1 MSDTDLSGRIRQR
14 REQLGLS
21 QEELAARMGYRSKS
35 SITKLEKGIN
45 DLPRAKLEELA
56 AALDTTPAWLMG
68 LVDLPC
74 PPPGFEP
81 LPEMVRVPLVGSIAC
96 GTPITAE
103 QNIECYIGVPAA
115 WHADFALTCHGSS
128 MAPTICDGDI
138 VCIRRQPEVEQGEIA
153 AVRIGEEATL
163 KHFHRQGDAV
173 ILLADNAAVCPPMI
187 YAGSQLEEIQIEGRA
202 VHAVQGLGHDHG
214 LRRVRNIDGKLVG
227 IGPRHPLK
235 IPHRLVGQIG
245 VVFLPAV
252 THAGQEVVLG
262 QLTLQPEQLVFRRAD
277 EDVVVEQGT
286 ARIDRTA
293 VFVTHLHIGGGE
305 ILEQRLPTTLAPGKL
320 GIQAFSGADPV
331 ASCHTRSRKREHV
344 PAYSLQ
350 VMTLANPRRTPLRA
364 TVSQNIHHYDYLFL
378 RL

>member
-1 MSDTDLSGRIRQR
+1 MSDTDLSSRIRQR

-56 AALDTTPAWLMG
+56 AALSTTPAWLMG
-68 LVDLPC
+68 LVDLPS

-163 KHFHRQGDAV
+163 KHFHRQGETV
-173 ILLADNAAVCPPMI
+173 MLLADNTAVCPPMVF
-187 YAGSQLEEIQIEGRA
+187 AGPQLEEIQIEGRA
-202 VHAVQGLGHDHG
+202 VGFCRGL
-214 LRRVRNIDGKLVG
+214 
-227 IGPRHPLK
+227 
-235 IPHRLVGQIG
+235 
-245 VVFLPAV
+245 
-252 THAGQEVVLG
+252 
-262 QLTLQPEQLVFRRAD
+262 
-277 EDVVVEQGT
+277 
-286 ARIDRTA
+286 
-293 VFVTHLHIGGGE
+293 
-305 ILEQRLPTTLAPGKL
+305 
-320 GIQAFSGADPV
+320 
-331 ASCHTRSRKREHV
+331 
-344 PAYSLQ
+344 
-350 VMTLANPRRTPLRA
+350 
-364 TVSQNIHHYDYLFL
+364 
-378 RL
+378 

>member
-1 MSDTDLSGRIRQR
+1 MSDTDLSSRIRQR

-21 QEELAARMGYRSKS
+21 QKELAARMGYRSKS

-68 LVDLPC
+68 LVDLPF

-115 WHADFALTCHGSS
+115 WHADFALTCHGNS

-163 KHFHRQGDAV
+163 KHFHRQGETV
-173 ILLADNAAVCPPMI
+173 MLLADNTAVCPPMVF
-187 YAGSQLEEIQIEGRA
+187 AGPQLEEIQIEGRA
-202 VHAVQGLGHDHG
+202 VGFCRGL
-214 LRRVRNIDGKLVG
+214 
-227 IGPRHPLK
+227 
-235 IPHRLVGQIG
+235 
-245 VVFLPAV
+245 
-252 THAGQEVVLG
+252 
-262 QLTLQPEQLVFRRAD
+262 
-277 EDVVVEQGT
+277 
-286 ARIDRTA
+286 
-293 VFVTHLHIGGGE
+293 
-305 ILEQRLPTTLAPGKL
+305 
-320 GIQAFSGADPV
+320 
-331 ASCHTRSRKREHV
+331 
-344 PAYSLQ
+344 
-350 VMTLANPRRTPLRA
+350 
-364 TVSQNIHHYDYLFL
+364 
-378 RL
+378 

>member
-1 MSDTDLSGRIRQR
+1 
-14 REQLGLS
+14 
-21 QEELAARMGYRSKS
+21 MGYRSKS

-68 LVDLPC
+68 LSDLPC

-163 KHFHRQGDAV
+163 KHFHRQGETV
-173 ILLADNAAVCPPMI
+173 MLLADNTAVCPPMVF
-187 YAGSQLEEIQIEGRA
+187 AGPQLEEIQIEGRA
-202 VHAVQGLGHDHG
+202 VGFCRGL
-214 LRRVRNIDGKLVG
+214 
-227 IGPRHPLK
+227 
-235 IPHRLVGQIG
+235 
-245 VVFLPAV
+245 
-252 THAGQEVVLG
+252 
-262 QLTLQPEQLVFRRAD
+262 
-277 EDVVVEQGT
+277 
-286 ARIDRTA
+286 
-293 VFVTHLHIGGGE
+293 
-305 ILEQRLPTTLAPGKL
+305 
-320 GIQAFSGADPV
+320 
-331 ASCHTRSRKREHV
+331 
-344 PAYSLQ
+344 
-350 VMTLANPRRTPLRA
+350 
-364 TVSQNIHHYDYLFL
+364 
-378 RL
+378 

>member
-68 LVDLPC
+68 LVDLPF

-115 WHADFALTCHGSS
+115 WHADFALTCHGNS

-163 KHFHRQGDAV
+163 KHFHRQGETV
-173 ILLADNAAVCPPMI
+173 MLLADNTAVCPPMVF
-187 YAGSQLEEIQIEGRA
+187 AGPQLEEIQIECRA
-202 VHAVQGLGHDHG
+202 VGFCRGL
-214 LRRVRNIDGKLVG
+214 
-227 IGPRHPLK
+227 
-235 IPHRLVGQIG
+235 
-245 VVFLPAV
+245 
-252 THAGQEVVLG
+252 
-262 QLTLQPEQLVFRRAD
+262 
-277 EDVVVEQGT
+277 
-286 ARIDRTA
+286 
-293 VFVTHLHIGGGE
+293 
-305 ILEQRLPTTLAPGKL
+305 
-320 GIQAFSGADPV
+320 
-331 ASCHTRSRKREHV
+331 
-344 PAYSLQ
+344 
-350 VMTLANPRRTPLRA
+350 
-364 TVSQNIHHYDYLFL
+364 
-378 RL
+378 

>member
-1 MSDTDLSGRIRQR
+1 MSDTDLSSRIRQR

-68 LVDLPC
+68 LMDLPF

-163 KHFHRQGDAV
+163 KHFHRQGETV
-173 ILLADNAAVCPPMI
+173 MLLADNTAVCPPMVF
-187 YAGSQLEEIQIEGRA
+187 AGPQLEEIQIEGRA
-202 VHAVQGLGHDHG
+202 VGFCRGL
-214 LRRVRNIDGKLVG
+214 
-227 IGPRHPLK
+227 
-235 IPHRLVGQIG
+235 
-245 VVFLPAV
+245 
-252 THAGQEVVLG
+252 
-262 QLTLQPEQLVFRRAD
+262 
-277 EDVVVEQGT
+277 
-286 ARIDRTA
+286 
-293 VFVTHLHIGGGE
+293 
-305 ILEQRLPTTLAPGKL
+305 
-320 GIQAFSGADPV
+320 
-331 ASCHTRSRKREHV
+331 
-344 PAYSLQ
+344 
-350 VMTLANPRRTPLRA
+350 
-364 TVSQNIHHYDYLFL
+364 
-378 RL
+378 

>member
-1 MSDTDLSGRIRQR
+1 MSDTDLSSRIRQR

-68 LVDLPC
+68 LVDLPF

-115 WHADFALTCHGSS
+115 WHADFALTCHGNS

-138 VCIRRQPEVEQGEIA
+138 VCIRRQPEVEQVEIA

-163 KHFHRQGDAV
+163 KHFHRQGETV
-173 ILLADNAAVCPPMI
+173 MLLADNTAVCPPMVF
-187 YAGSQLEEIQIEGRA
+187 AGPQLEEIQIEGRA
-202 VHAVQGLGHDHG
+202 VGFCRGL
-214 LRRVRNIDGKLVG
+214 
-227 IGPRHPLK
+227 
-235 IPHRLVGQIG
+235 
-245 VVFLPAV
+245 
-252 THAGQEVVLG
+252 
-262 QLTLQPEQLVFRRAD
+262 
-277 EDVVVEQGT
+277 
-286 ARIDRTA
+286 
-293 VFVTHLHIGGGE
+293 
-305 ILEQRLPTTLAPGKL
+305 
-320 GIQAFSGADPV
+320 
-331 ASCHTRSRKREHV
+331 
-344 PAYSLQ
+344 
-350 VMTLANPRRTPLRA
+350 
-364 TVSQNIHHYDYLFL
+364 
-378 RL
+378 